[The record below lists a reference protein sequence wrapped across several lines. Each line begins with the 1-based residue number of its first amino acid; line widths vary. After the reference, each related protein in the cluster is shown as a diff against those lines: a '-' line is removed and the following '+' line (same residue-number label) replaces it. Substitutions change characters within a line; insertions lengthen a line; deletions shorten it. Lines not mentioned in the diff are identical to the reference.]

1 VTGRLPDSS
10 VMIWA
15 RTAPRFTL
23 APEVVVNRALARR
36 LSPDGHALGVRV
48 RFAQQ
53 APGLPVV
60 WSTVVGVVNDTR
72 MPDVRGDVAALQLYS
87 VIPPQLGDVP
97 LVIRTAMSGDVTAPA
112 VKRASTSIDPGIF
125 VRPMLS
131 GDSYLRDGLA
141 PTRFAM
147 ALLTAFAAI
156 ALVLAA
162 VGLYGV
168 IAYTVMQRTREIGV
182 RVALGAQ
189 AADVARLV
197 LVDAVRLAATG
208 VALGVAG
215 AIAATDTLRG
225 LLFGV
230 EPTDPATFIVIA
242 LLLAAVALL
251 SAYLPTRRALGVD
264 PTEALRAE

>member
-1 VTGRLPDSS
+1 
-10 VMIWA
+10 
-15 RTAPRFTL
+15 
-23 APEVVVNRALARR
+23 
-36 LSPDGHALGVRV
+36 
-48 RFAQQ
+48 
-53 APGLPVV
+53 
-60 WSTVVGVVNDTR
+60 
-72 MPDVRGDVAALQLYS
+72 
-87 VIPPQLGDVP
+87 
-97 LVIRTAMSGDVTAPA
+97 
-112 VKRASTSIDPGIF
+112 
-125 VRPMLS
+125 MLS
-131 GDSYLRDGLA
+131 GDTYLRDGLA

-168 IAYTVMQRTREIGV
+168 IAYSVAQRTREIGV

-197 LVDAVRLAATG
+197 LVDAVRLAAIG
-208 VALGVAG
+208 VALGIAG
-215 AIAATDTLRG
+215 AIATTGALRG

-230 EPTDPATFIVIA
+230 EPGDPATFIAIA
-242 LLLAAVALL
+242 LLLAGVALL

>member
-1 VTGRLPDSS
+1 
-10 VMIWA
+10 
-15 RTAPRFTL
+15 
-23 APEVVVNRALARR
+23 
-36 LSPDGHALGVRV
+36 
-48 RFAQQ
+48 
-53 APGLPVV
+53 
-60 WSTVVGVVNDTR
+60 
-72 MPDVRGDVAALQLYS
+72 MPDVRGDIAALQLYS

-97 LVIRTAMSGDVTAPA
+97 FVVRTAMSGDVTAPA
-112 VKRASTSIDPGIF
+112 VKHAIASVDPGLF
-125 VRPMLS
+125 VRPLLS
-131 GDSYLRDGLA
+131 GDTYLRDGLA

-168 IAYTVMQRTREIGV
+168 IAYSVAQRTREIGV

-197 LVDAVRLAATG
+197 LGEAVRLAAAG
-208 VALGVAG
+208 VVLGVAG
-215 AIAATDTLRG
+215 ALAATGALRG

-230 EPTDPATFIVIA
+230 GPGDPATFIVIA